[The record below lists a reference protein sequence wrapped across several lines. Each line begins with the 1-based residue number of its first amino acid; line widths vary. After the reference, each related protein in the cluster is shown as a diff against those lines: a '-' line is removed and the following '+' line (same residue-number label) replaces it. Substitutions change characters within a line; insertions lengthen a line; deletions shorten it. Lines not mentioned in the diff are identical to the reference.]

1 MIWTLVLR
9 GGAVVSL
16 ALAVF
21 ELYDQ
26 FFREIRPNR
35 LYSPDEAARLLRM
48 ESVTL
53 MRLLRQGS
61 IQATRVDQD
70 YRILG
75 QNLLDYLKR

>member
-16 ALAVF
+16 ALAVVQ
-21 ELYDQ
+21 LYDQ
-26 FFREIRPNR
+26 LFREIRPNR
-35 LYSPDEAARLLRM
+35 LYSIDEAARLLRLDR
-48 ESVTL
+48 ETL
-53 MRLLRQGS
+53 ERLLRQGAFLS
-61 IQATRVDQD
+61 ANVDGN